1 MRTPARM
8 AMHGLAHPVTSV
20 AEVSCGYAAHRPEM
34 AYPRNCPGLVDGNVT
49 DPRLRHARVRG
60 TVVSW

>member
-1 MRTPARM
+1 MCESIVEAYF
-8 AMHGLAHPVTSV
+8 V
-20 AEVSCGYAAHRPEM
+20 AYLRG
-34 AYPRNCPGLVDGNVT
+34 CPGLVDGNVT